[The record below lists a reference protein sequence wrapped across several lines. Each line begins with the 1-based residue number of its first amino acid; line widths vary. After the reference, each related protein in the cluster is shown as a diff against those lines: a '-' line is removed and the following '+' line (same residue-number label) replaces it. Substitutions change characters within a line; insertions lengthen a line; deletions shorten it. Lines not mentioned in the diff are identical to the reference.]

1 MTCAETGNY
10 CISVF
15 GLFYG
20 NLTPTH
26 PVVRVIMLN
35 STYTFVTLCVWK
47 LHAFRHELNSPQHAN
62 LDSCRQGRADVAAQ
76 FIILGEIS
84 ILIQHCLF
92 LLLFNDC
99 SPGRDIEGPTTLAHH
114 DLLPVFFTLR

>member
-10 CISVF
+10 CISFF
-15 GLFYG
+15 GLMFFYG

-47 LHAFRHELNSPQHAN
+47 LHAFRHELNLPQHAN
-62 LDSCRQGRADVAAQ
+62 LDSCRQNRAELTAQ
-76 FIILGEIS
+76 VIKVVLS
-84 ILIQHCLF
+84 
-92 LLLFNDC
+92 
-99 SPGRDIEGPTTLAHH
+99 
-114 DLLPVFFTLR
+114 LRLT